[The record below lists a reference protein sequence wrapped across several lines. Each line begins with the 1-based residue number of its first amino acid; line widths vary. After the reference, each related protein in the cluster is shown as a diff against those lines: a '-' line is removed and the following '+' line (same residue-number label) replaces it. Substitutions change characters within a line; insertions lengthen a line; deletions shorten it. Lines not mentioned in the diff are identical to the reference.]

1 MQNIKEINTVELK
14 PSDFDRAADLLTEA
28 FFDNPSHTYILQ
40 DIDSRAKLLKWALKA
55 NLKLNLTPPKNIG
68 QSFALVEDKP
78 PGKRQIEAMGFWY
91 PPQRASLSWINKL
104 KSGWFMIPWKLGKQ
118 NYQRLTEVVKAMN
131 QIEANVLNGKQA
143 WFLNN
148 MAIAKKLR
156 GAGVGTRVLGHQLE
170 SVVEPSGYDAML
182 MTQREINVKFYQRLG
197 FEIADKS
204 LIGTGNNAFTNWC
217 MMRHF

>member
-1 MQNIKEINTVELK
+1 MTNDRQIQTVELK

-28 FFDNPSHTYILQ
+28 FFDNPSHTYILP
-40 DIDSRAKLLKWALKA
+40 DLNSRAKQLKWGLKA

-68 QSFALVEDKP
+68 RSFALVEDKP

-91 PPQRASLSWINKL
+91 PPQRASLSRINQL
-104 KSGWFMIPWKLGKQ
+104 KSGWFMVSWKLGKQ
-118 NYQRLTEVVKAMN
+118 NYRRLTEVVGAMN

-148 MAIAKKLR
+148 MAVAEKLR
-156 GAGVGTRVLGHQLE
+156 GTGVGTRVLRHQLE
-170 SVVEPSGYDAML
+170 SVVKPSGYEAML
-182 MTQREINVKFYQRLG
+182 MTQREINVKFYQQLG